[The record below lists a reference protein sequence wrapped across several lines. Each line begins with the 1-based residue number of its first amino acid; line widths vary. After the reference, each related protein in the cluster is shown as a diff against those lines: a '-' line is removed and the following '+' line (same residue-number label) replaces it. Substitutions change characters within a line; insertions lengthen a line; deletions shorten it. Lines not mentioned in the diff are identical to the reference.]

1 MQIVY
6 ERIPKTDEAGI
17 SSARPLVIAR
27 KLEKSDTDNMSSIE
41 ELEDVKQQRND
52 DSTQKARLALYHF
65 CSVVSVISV

>member
-6 ERIPKTDEAGI
+6 ERRPKTDEVGI
-17 SSARPLVIAR
+17 SSARPLVFAR

-52 DSTQKARLALYHF
+52 DSTQKARVLLYIIF
-65 CSVVSVISV
+65 VPLCP